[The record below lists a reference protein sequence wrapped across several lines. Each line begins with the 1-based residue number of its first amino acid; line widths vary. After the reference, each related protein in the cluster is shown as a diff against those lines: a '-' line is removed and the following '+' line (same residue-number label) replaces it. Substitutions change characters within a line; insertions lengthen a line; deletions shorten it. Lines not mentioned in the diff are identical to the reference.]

1 MCIRDRIYNFYK
13 RFLRIQKNY
22 LKKIIIIGL
31 MQSYK
36 DWFIINIFWKDNK
49 KMDKIIKISTELYLL
64 NYLYR
69 EKVISEQEYYEIKKY
84 I

>member
-1 MCIRDRIYNFYK
+1 MRRIYNFYK

-36 DWFIINIFWKDNK
+36 DWFIINIIWKDNK

>member
-1 MCIRDRIYNFYK
+1 MRRIYNFYK
-13 RFLRIQKNY
+13 TFLRIQKNY

>member
-1 MCIRDRIYNFYK
+1 MRRIYNFYK

>member
-1 MCIRDRIYNFYK
+1 MRRIYNFYK

-22 LKKIIIIGL
+22 FKKIIIIGL